1 MTEAP
6 TQRDVVEHVA
16 ALFEPL
22 ASALD
27 EEYIGEAISQL
38 AHALQCA
45 AWAEKHEAPAEVIV
59 ACLFHDVG
67 HLVDDDAPQ
76 MDGLG
81 VVDHETIG
89 GNFLRRHGLPE
100 RVAKLVEAH
109 VGAKRYLCCRKP
121 AYYDRLSRASK
132 GTLEWQGGPM
142 NEDEAAAFADPQ
154 LAHRGFFEELTSEAT
169 GTHKYPG
176 LIFKA
181 KNTPNKLRRPSPNLG
196 QDNEYVYREL
206 LGYDATAYEE
216 LIESGAVGAD
226 YPPGV
231 VPWMTDQPQSD

>member
-1 MTEAP
+1 MTQAA
-6 TQRDVVEHVA
+6 TQIDVVEHVA

-22 ASALD
+22 ASAVD
-27 EEYIGEAISQL
+27 EEYIGEPISQL

-121 AYYDRLSRASK
+121 AYYDRLSPASK

-142 NEDEAAAFADPQ
+142 NEDEAVAFEQDPDFKYF
-154 LAHRGFFEELTSEAT
+154 LALRSWDELAKEPDAQV
-169 GTHKYPG
+169 PG
-176 LIFKA
+176 LGHYRTMITDLIQ
-181 KNTPNKLRRPSPNLG
+181 NNPSH
-196 QDNEYVYREL
+196 
-206 LGYDATAYEE
+206 
-216 LIESGAVGAD
+216 
-226 YPPGV
+226 
-231 VPWMTDQPQSD
+231 QPS